1 MKKKSKKDLKV
12 KDESRTYYVEGKSIG
27 MCLGMSI
34 GTVVGIFVDNV
45 SICMCFGISIGLCIG
60 MGVGFLIEKDK

>member
-1 MKKKSKKDLKV
+1 
-12 KDESRTYYVEGKSIG
+12 

-45 SICMCFGISIGLCIG
+45 SICMCFGISVGLCIG